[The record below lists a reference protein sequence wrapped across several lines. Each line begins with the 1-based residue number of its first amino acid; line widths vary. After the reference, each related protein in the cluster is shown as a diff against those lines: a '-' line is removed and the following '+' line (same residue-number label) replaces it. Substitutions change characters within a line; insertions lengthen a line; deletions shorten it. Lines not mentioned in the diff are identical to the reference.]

1 VIIVDKPVPHANVMM
16 MLVLLIKYLFV
27 VGVAKSMKMIYEY
40 KCKNCMKLTV
50 ISLSL
55 KREVITCKYCNGEA
69 TKNGKLSDK
78 PMFCETEK
86 IPKRKKNDNV

>member
-1 VIIVDKPVPHANVMM
+1 
-16 MLVLLIKYLFV
+16 
-27 VGVAKSMKMIYEY
+27 
-40 KCKNCMKLTV
+40 MKLTV
-50 ISLSL
+50 ISLSF